1 MASRKMYNYCSL
13 ETLRMRPYG
22 IQIYST
28 YIYLIVIRYIIMCVA
43 KTLADYVDNEINIFV
58 SFFVYNINIILL

>member
-1 MASRKMYNYCSL
+1 
-13 ETLRMRPYG
+13 
-22 IQIYST
+22 
-28 YIYLIVIRYIIMCVA
+28 MCVA

>member
-1 MASRKMYNYCSL
+1 M
-13 ETLRMRPYG
+13 MRPYG

-28 YIYLIVIRYIIMCVA
+28 YIYFIVIRYIMYVA

-58 SFFVYNINIILL
+58 SFLFIILI

>member
-1 MASRKMYNYCSL
+1 
-13 ETLRMRPYG
+13 MRPYG